1 LETRHQHP
9 LINPNAATTTAA
21 AIGSVWH
28 DKRMI
33 CCGDAFSLIQKTRY
47 RLNRKKKKVVGD
59 PEVNREWRSERK

>member
-1 LETRHQHP
+1 LETVINNP

-21 AIGSVWH
+21 AIASAWH

-33 CCGDAFSLIQKTRY
+33 CCGNAFSLIQKTRY
-47 RLNRKKKKVVGD
+47 RLNRKQKVVGD